1 MKAFHEAK
9 LGRRDFL
16 LHCHELTIRKTAALN
31 MRVALI
37 ILEHLSTDQL
47 CILKESQLVQFFQC
61 SIFFS
66 GLSIYHRIAI

>member
-31 MRVALI
+31 MRVAFMLPKFNNI
-37 ILEHLSTDQL
+37 GT
-47 CILKESQLVQFFQC
+47 
-61 SIFFS
+61 SID
-66 GLSIYHRIAI
+66 